1 MTLEW
6 VKPVGGANHEG
17 AHRAGLLASFLLES
31 LAEHWM
37 GLQVT
42 SFRPSRLRWL
52 YGATLGVLAALLVA
66 GSVLPGVVTAEFFR
80 QQPAPVEL
88 ADTIFVKDSPEIR
101 VPIVHPGGII
111 DAKYPDG
118 VPMNWPGAIYPV
130 GTNETIALIEETAQ
144 AAELE
149 DWVIHRLLAPYRHSP
164 NAPEDPAYPY
174 EYPSYDQATAQ
185 ISVESILNHHDDLV
199 ELSSALLYAERAPAA
214 FSLLN
219 RIRSVE
225 NSCEIQVNLAQTV
238 ALGFAPKMKNVESEF
253 EQAIDI
259 CEDSP
264 IALVAYA
271 QARLGFDTR
280 AWQPPED
287 RLPYHLGKPGDEHF
301 AVSLAQEAQSRFP
314 TDPIGY
320 ETEATI
326 LLEVAD
332 KFSGESVYP
341 FTARHMYERAL
352 MLLNAVSIVESANP
366 TVTFGRARALAGLH
380 RESEAAEIAS
390 TLAPSF
396 TNEVER
402 NNALED
408 AKFIQLDLGNAG
420 EALRL
425 ADLISNPWVTPFA
438 PVTGCRSVLPV
449 GSFKLRGTMGAPE
462 PGWLGMCHST
472 LVDATGNKYPSGADS
487 LDFIDYIPQYRTAS
501 PSRDNLL
508 VVAGRAEEARARV
521 PSNRFQAMLDGRWQ
535 ELFPEP
541 DGSIDAA
548 QDTYRRLGRYSDAEQ
563 LIETALEMEVG
574 DPGLLHNRLGEVLY
588 LQQNYETAA
597 AEFQVASQL
606 ELEDAA
612 DLAWR
617 NYTEEALG
625 PEWSSIK
632 QAAAL
637 YQDGRLS
644 EALAVLSALTV
655 TDPGSPHAEW
665 DYAAIQVAQSTLVG
679 TIELEMESYGAAAVM
694 LQEAIDVC
702 EPWLGRDSDI
712 CGSGV
717 QHNNL
722 AVALLKS
729 GRPDDAADAAREAIA
744 RDPGNPM
751 FAEALA
757 NAFEESDDA
766 ENAAQ
771 AYRDTILIDPTQTT
785 AQNNLGAILA
795 EQGQLT
801 EAIDHFMAA
810 IQSKPEYAPAWFNL
824 GVAFSADGSLKGF
837 LLSQGALGQAA
848 GLSSEFRDVD
858 STWYSDKNV
867 YDPGLDLSKP
877 LPADWSAGAAR
888 HRAPTNP
895 AVLVVAFV
903 SLLVSSILTDKAKS
917 RLTDSALK
925 RLASSKLLIA
935 SRVAIV
941 VDSLAVA
948 AVAAVVMLRSLG
960 FSPWIVLTG
969 VLLGLSLSG
978 VFVLSRQVADGRL
991 QHSMHT
997 GAVVVGLI
1005 GAPFGVPVVPVP
1017 ILQDDISDRLR
1028 LRPYFILGAFAI
1040 AALGLLWWSRIPL
1053 MRSALEV
1060 IVLALASGAIA
1071 IAPFDG
1077 KSFSRPI
1084 ALAAAVLVGAIG
1096 ILLAVYW
1103 I

>member
-1 MTLEW
+1 
-6 VKPVGGANHEG
+6 
-17 AHRAGLLASFLLES
+17 
-31 LAEHWM
+31 M

-52 YGATLGVLAALLVA
+52 YGATLCVLAGLLVA
-66 GSVLPGVVTAEFFR
+66 GSVLPGVVTAEFLR
-80 QQPAPVEL
+80 QQPEPVEL
-88 ADTIFVKDSPEIR
+88 ADTIFVEDSPEIR
-101 VPIVHPGGII
+101 VPIVHAGGII
-111 DAKYPDG
+111 DTRYPDG
-118 VPMNWPGAIYPV
+118 VPMNWPGDIFPV
-130 GTNETIALIEETAQ
+130 GTDEAVALVEETAQ
-144 AAELE
+144 AAELDE
-149 DWVIHRLLAPYRHSP
+149 QVIDRLLTPYRRSFS
-164 NAPEDPAYPY
+164 APKNPSYPY
-174 EYPSYDQATAQ
+174 TYPVYDQATAQ
-185 ISVESILNHHDDLV
+185 IGADDILSHQDELV
-199 ELSSALLYAERAPAA
+199 ELSSALLYAEQALAA
-214 FSLLN
+214 FSLLS
-219 RIRSVE
+219 RMRSVE
-225 NSCEIQVNLAQTV
+225 NSCETQVNLAQTV
-238 ALGFAPKMKNVESEF
+238 ALGFAPEMSNIELEF
-253 EQAIDI
+253 ERAIDI
-259 CEDSP
+259 CADSP
-264 IALVAYA
+264 AALVAYA

-280 AWQPPED
+280 VWGSTPD
-287 RLPYHLGKPGDEHF
+287 NLPYHLGKPGDEQF
-301 AVSLAQEAQSRFP
+301 AVSLAQEAQNRFP

-326 LLEVAD
+326 LLEIAD

-341 FTARHMYERAL
+341 FTTRHMYERAL
-352 MLLNAVSIVESANP
+352 MLLNAVSIVESADP
-366 TVTFGRARALAGLH
+366 TVAFGRARALAGLH
-380 RESEAAEIAS
+380 RESEAAETAS
-390 TLAPSF
+390 TLAPGF

-408 AKFIQLDLGNAG
+408 AKFIQLDLGNPE

-425 ADLISNPWVTPFA
+425 ADLITKGGALPFA
-438 PVTGCRSVLPV
+438 PATGCRSVLPV

-462 PGWLGMCHST
+462 PGWLGVCHST
-472 LVDATGNKYPSGADS
+472 LVDATGNQYPSGADS
-487 LDFIDYIPQYRTAS
+487 LDFIDYIPQYRTAD
-501 PSRDNLL
+501 PGRDNLL

-541 DGSIDAA
+541 DRSIDAA

-563 LIETALEMEVG
+563 LIEDALEMGVG

-588 LQQNYETAA
+588 LQQDYETAA

-612 DLAWR
+612 DLAWG
-617 NYTEEALG
+617 NFTEEALG

-637 YQDGRLS
+637 YQSGNLG
-644 EALAVLSALTV
+644 EAHAVLTELTV
-655 TDPGSPHAEW
+655 TDPGSRHAEW

-679 TIELEMESYGAAAVM
+679 TIELETENYRAAAAT

-702 EPWLGRDSDI
+702 GPWLGRDSDM

-729 GRPDDAADAAREAIA
+729 GRPDEAADAAREAIA

-757 NAFEESDDA
+757 NAFEEAGDA

-801 EAIDHFMAA
+801 EAIDHFVAA
-810 IQSKPEYAPAWFNL
+810 IQSQPEYAPAWFNL
-824 GVAFSADGSLKGF
+824 GVAFSADSSLKGF

-848 GLSSEFRDVD
+848 RLSSEFRDVD

-888 HRAPTNP
+888 HRSPSNL
-895 AVLVVAFV
+895 AVLIVAFV

-917 RLTDSALK
+917 WLTDSALK
-925 RLASSKLLIA
+925 SVASSKLLIA

-941 VDSLAVA
+941 VDALAVA
-948 AVAAVVMLRSLG
+948 AVTAVVMVRSLG
-960 FSPWIVLTG
+960 FNPWIVLTA

-978 VFVLSRQVADGRL
+978 VFVLSRQMADGRL
-991 QHSMHT
+991 QHSMHM

-1040 AALGLLWWSRIPL
+1040 ATFGLLWWSRISL
-1053 MRSALEV
+1053 VRSALEV
-1060 IVLALASGAIA
+1060 IGLALASGAIA

-1077 KSFSRPI
+1077 NRFSRPV
-1084 ALAAAVLVGAIG
+1084 AFAAAVLVGAIG
-1096 ILLAVYW
+1096 ITLAVHW